1 MRYLV
6 GLVCV
11 LALGVMGCSERDGTF
26 RCGSPDPKL
35 TADGR
40 EVLYR
45 RHTCETVGDC
55 WIDCSWRLVHS
66 RVVAYEVETR
76 SSRELPFEAAD
87 FDVSGDGRIVVYY
100 EPEPDSQITLL
111 EIYDRS
117 SGDRASVDISEFG
130 FLWGSAPPR
139 ISGDGQIVAFTV
151 AVDGDPSNPA
161 IYVYDRL
168 AKQLERSATEPDA
181 FSPSLSND
189 GRFLA
194 YATSPSISEP
204 PDAIYVLDRANGQ
217 TTLVSVNS
225 DGETADGPSFEP
237 WISGDAR
244 FVVFRS
250 SATNLSTPPPNP
262 TVGAWIAEV
271 YRHDRETEMTSLISR
286 DADSG
291 DPSGTSTGGPIEG
304 EGLITTKRPV
314 STDGRFVVYGSNADN
329 IVPLEGEASVT
340 SVYRYDAET
349 DRNTRVS
356 VNSLGDAA
364 NRSSAYPSIS
374 DDGRFIAFSTNATN
388 LDPDDQNSVDDVYL
402 HDVDSGETTWVS
414 R

>member
-1 MRYLV
+1 MRYLF
-6 GLVCV
+6 GFMCVCV
-11 LALGVMGCSERDGTF
+11 LGGLPVAGCSSNHTF
-26 RCGSPDPKL
+26 ECGDLSPKL

-40 EVLYR
+40 EVIYR
-45 RHTCETVGDC
+45 RAICEPIGDC
-55 WIDCSWRLVHS
+55 WLDCPSRTVDSHLLVYD
-66 RVVAYEVETR
+66 VGTR
-76 SSRELPFEAAD
+76 AMSQLSPWVSA
-87 FDVSGDGRIVVYY
+87 FDVSGDGQVVVYY
-100 EPEPDSQITLL
+100 GRDWPSTLL
-111 EIYDRS
+111 GIYDRS

-151 AVDGDPSNPA
+151 AVDGDPSDPA

-168 AKQLERSATEPDA
+168 AKQIERSATEPGA

-314 STDGRFVVYGSNADN
+314 STDGRFVVYDSNADN

-356 VNSLGDAA
+356 VNSLGDGA

-388 LDPDDQNSVDDVYL
+388 LDPDDQDSVDVYL